1 MRRSGHTGRL
11 LSLLWLLLT
20 PAIVLATP
28 SLEQQRGDF
37 LKAERA
43 LTNGDAAAYH
53 ALSKRL
59 RNYPLYPYL
68 EYQQLLQQ
76 LDTLDSTR
84 VEQFLS
90 RYGDT
95 PLAWQLRQ
103 KWLFELVRRERWWT
117 YLVFY
122 KPKMGST
129 LHCHYLTALLETGKT
144 RQALDQANSVWL
156 HGRSRPKACDR
167 ILETWIDAGEMTTEL
182 AWQRVVLAMQASQG
196 GLANY
201 LKRFLNER
209 QKGWLAAWRELQRHP
224 EQIAQPQPKLID
236 TPSLQRITLDAF
248 TRLTRRDSDL
258 ALQIWPDLRERLEP
272 AARYQG
278 ERALLRGLI
287 GSDHPQRLAQ
297 LDAFKPA
304 AGDTSMHERRLRVAL
319 EEQDWPRLLKWIDQ
333 LPAELKG
340 SDRWRYWKARALAE
354 NDQDEA
360 ATALLREVAAER
372 SYHGFLAAD
381 RLNLPYRYDDIAIDL
396 EQKGIDQLARK
407 PGLLR
412 ARELFQLGRYIDARR
427 EWRMVERRLNRLD
440 LKRVSKLAQSWGWHD
455 RAIFTLART
464 GYWDD
469 LVLRFPLEHQA
480 LVSESS
486 TASALD
492 SAWVFAVIRQE
503 SAFSPDAHSP
513 AGAMGLMQ
521 LMPATAR
528 FIARKEKLKTPHRS
542 QLVRPEVN
550 IRLGTAYLNHV
561 FRKLGEHQVLATAA
575 YNAGPHRVVKWL
587 PERTL
592 PADIWVELI
601 PYNET
606 RRYTERV
613 LSYAAIYDQRMQR
626 PLQRLASRMP
636 PVQPRDKIASREVS
650 EKNAAL

>member
-1 MRRSGHTGRL
+1 MQWSGHICRL
-11 LSLLWLLLT
+11 FPLACLLLISSS
-20 PAIVLATP
+20 ALGAA
-28 SLEQQRGDF
+28 SLEQQRSDF

-43 LTNGDAAAYH
+43 LVAGDTIRYEK
-53 ALSKRL
+53 LSGQLKS
-59 RNYPLYPYL
+59 YPLYPYL
-68 EYQQLLQQ
+68 EYRKLLQQ
-76 LDTLDSTR
+76 IDSLDSSR
-84 VEQFLS
+84 VERFLS
-90 RYGDT
+90 SYADS
-95 PLAWQLRQ
+95 PLAWRLRQ
-103 KWLFELVRRERWWT
+103 KWLLELARRERWWT

-129 LHCHYLTALLETGKT
+129 LQCHYLTALLETGKT
-144 RQALDQANSVWL
+144 RQALDRAEAVWL
-156 HGRSRPKACDR
+156 HGRSRPEACDT
-167 ILETWIDAGEMTTEL
+167 ILETWIEAGELTPEL
-182 AWQRVVLAMQASQG
+182 AWQRVSLAMQASQG

-201 LKRFLNER
+201 LKRFLSDE
-209 QKGWLAAWRELQRHP
+209 QKQWLAAWRDLQRHP
-224 EQIAQPQPKLID
+224 ERITQPQPALASS
-236 TPSLQRITLDAF
+236 PSLNRITLDAF
-248 TRLTRRDSDL
+248 TRLTRRDSEL
-258 ALQIWPDLRERLEP
+258 ALKAWPALRERLDKSG
-272 AARYQG
+272 RYQAQ
-278 ERALLRGLI
+278 RALLRGLI
-287 GSDHPQRLAQ
+287 ASDHPQRLAR
-297 LDAFKPA
+297 LDTFTPNNSDH
-304 AGDTSMHERRLRVAL
+304 GMHESRLRAAL
-319 EEQDWPRLLKWIDQ
+319 KEQDWTRLLKWIDT
-333 LPAELKG
+333 LPPELKG
-340 SDRWRYWKARALAE
+340 SDRWRYWRARALAE
-354 NDQDEA
+354 SGQQEA
-360 ATALLREVAAER
+360 AESLLREVAEER

-381 RLNLPYRYDDIAIDL
+381 RLNLSYRYDDNAIDL
-396 EQKGIDQLARK
+396 EQAGIDRLARK

-412 ARELFQLGRYIDARR
+412 ARELFQIGRYIDARR
-427 EWRMVERRLNRLD
+427 EWRMVVGKLNRLD

-480 LVSESS
+480 LVRENSS
-486 TASALD
+486 ASALD

-528 FIARKEKLKTPHRS
+528 FIARKEKLKPPRRS
-542 QLVRPEVN
+542 QLVRPELN

-587 PERTL
+587 PEHTL

-636 PVQPRDKIASREVS
+636 PVRPRGQLASREVS